1 MTQAAFVSPADG
13 DAEWT
18 ALSTP
23 FVKCLIRQLRA
34 HDTTGTWE
42 RKTDAELLNRYL
54 VSPEQRRAMPLIA
67 DPGPEVI
74 WRLEQFWSAAGL
86 AVEQATGLIATPL
99 IKLSHEGF
107 GRGVLIVGRLV
118 AASRI
123 MRDVHRFGFPTL
135 EKLAADGEKLV
146 AAAVAA
152 IETYPEAARDD

>member
-1 MTQAAFVSPADG
+1 MTQAAIASAAVG
-13 DAEWT
+13 DADWT
-18 ALSTP
+18 ALSSP

-42 RKTDAELLNRYL
+42 SKSDVELLGRYL
-54 VSPEQRRAMPLIA
+54 ISREQRRAMPVIA
-67 DPGPEVI
+67 DPSREVV

-107 GRGVLIVGRLV
+107 GRGVLIVGHLV

-123 MRDVHRFGFPTL
+123 MRDVHRFGFETL

-146 AAAVAA
+146 ATAVASIA
-152 IETYPEAARDD
+152 KFPDAARDD